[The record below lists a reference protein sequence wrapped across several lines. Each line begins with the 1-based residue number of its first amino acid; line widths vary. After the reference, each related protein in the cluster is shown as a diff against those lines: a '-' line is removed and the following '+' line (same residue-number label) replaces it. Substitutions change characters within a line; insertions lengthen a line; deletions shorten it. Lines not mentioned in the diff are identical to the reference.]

1 MLVVWYPLFEHPCC
15 NAKGDVYAKERI
27 LRVDDGTLEDVL
39 YAILQFIEE
48 FTGMVTVK
56 FFENGKL
63 YNTIDIPMSNDLLKK
78 FDESQLKSS
87 VSRIKLIRFI
97 DDEEHIDIHNALHA
111 LGLRS
116 DDQAEEFNRK
126 HVMKIVNMYARR
138 GYSITK

>member
-1 MLVVWYPLFEHPCC
+1 MLVFKPLFEHPRR
-15 NAKGDVYAKERI
+15 NGKGDVYAKVRI

-39 YAILQFIEE
+39 YAILQSIEE

-63 YNTIDIPMSNDLLKK
+63 YNTIDIPMPNDLLKK

-97 DDEEHIDIHNALHA
+97 DDEEHIDIQINVIK
-111 LGLRS
+111 GINDS
-116 DDQAEEFNRK
+116 IEEFSKLLNENKLITRDK
-126 HVMKIVNMYARR
+126 HPL
-138 GYSITK
+138 

>member
-15 NAKGDVYAKERI
+15 NAKCDVYAKERI

-87 VSRIKLIRFI
+87 VSRIKLIRYI
-97 DDEEHIDIHNALHA
+97 DDEEHIDIQINVIK
-111 LGLRS
+111 GINDSNILRDLVKS
-116 DDQAEEFNRK
+116 
-126 HVMKIVNMYARR
+126 
-138 GYSITK
+138 

>member
-87 VSRIKLIRFI
+87 VSRIKLIRYI
-97 DDEEHIDIHNALHA
+97 DDEEHIDIQINVIK
-111 LGLRS
+111 GINDSNTLR
-116 DDQAEEFNRK
+116 DL
-126 HVMKIVNMYARR
+126 VNF
-138 GYSITK
+138 

>member
-97 DDEEHIDIHNALHA
+97 DDEEHIDIQINVIK
-111 LGLRS
+111 GINDS
-116 DDQAEEFNRK
+116 IEEFSKLLNENKLITRDK
-126 HVMKIVNMYARR
+126 HPL
-138 GYSITK
+138 

>member
-56 FFENGKL
+56 FFENKNGKLYDKL

-87 VSRIKLIRFI
+87 VSRIKLIRYI
-97 DDEEHIDIHNALHA
+97 DDEEHIDIQINVIK
-111 LGLRS
+111 GINDSNILRDLVKS
-116 DDQAEEFNRK
+116 
-126 HVMKIVNMYARR
+126 
-138 GYSITK
+138 

>member
-56 FFENGKL
+56 FFENKNGKSYDKL
-63 YNTIDIPMSNDLLKK
+63 YDTIDVPMSGDLLKK
-78 FDESQLKSS
+78 FDESQLESS

-97 DDEEHIDIHNALHA
+97 DDEEHIDIQINVIKKIYNSNI
-111 LGLRS
+111 LRDLVKS
-116 DDQAEEFNRK
+116 
-126 HVMKIVNMYARR
+126 
-138 GYSITK
+138 